1 MAVRDHLPPV
11 IRSPLSRLRAWAHDL
26 VRVGLLGV
34 LGQAA
39 DHLPRKHA
47 LALASVAGRLDA
59 SWMFDD
65 TGVRNEMLAAFAL
78 QGGAAVVA
86 ARTRAARRYLDFVV
100 YRRIR
105 SGREDPASWRVE
117 ERGAEVLDE
126 LRRSGDSFVIAT
138 GHFARHPSYALWTGA
153 TIPHRIVNVTLPV
166 RDASLPTSLSARWWS
181 AHLALMME
189 VCLRVP
195 RVELMFVGDRTVAA
209 RLVARLRRPGTA
221 VVIAADAP
229 VGPSHRTVH
238 RRAFAGRTAQEFAR
252 GTAAIARVAG
262 CPIVVCVPYLEP
274 DGTVVLEWRGPITPT
289 AKSRNTGTRGTD
301 HTAADI
307 RVMDRILDELERMIG
322 RRPAQY
328 VLPIGHDRQ
337 WNQREERWE
346 SLEESPPAPAQSS
359 RLEPFSATGEAST

>member
-1 MAVRDHLPPV
+1 MHASPPGRTAEVVTRAALSVRLPRV
-11 IRSPLSRLRAWAHDL
+11 VRRPLSRLRTWAHDL
-26 VRVGLLGV
+26 VRLGLLGV
-34 LGQAA
+34 LGPAA
-39 DHLPRKHA
+39 DHLPRRRA
-47 LALASVAGRLDA
+47 LALAALAGRVDA
-59 SWMFDD
+59 SPMLDD
-65 TGVRNEMLAAFAL
+65 GGLKLELRMAFGLNGA
-78 QGGAAVVA
+78 AAVVA

-221 VVIAADAP
+221 VVISADAP

-328 VLPIGHDRQ
+328 VLPIGRERR
-337 WNQREERWE
+337 WNPDTEGWE
-346 SLEESPPAPAQSS
+346 SP
-359 RLEPFSATGEAST
+359 

>member
-1 MAVRDHLPPV
+1 V

-34 LGQAA
+34 LGPAA

-153 TIPHRIVNVTLPV
+153 TIPHRIVGVTLPA
-166 RDASLPTSLSARWWS
+166 RDPSHPSSLGGRWGS
-181 AHLALMME
+181 THLALQLD
-189 VCLRVP
+189 VWGRAP
-195 RVELMFVGDRTVAA
+195 DVEFLMVDNRLVAA
-209 RLVARLRRPGTA
+209 TLVARLRRPGTA
-221 VVIAADAP
+221 VVISADAP
-229 VGPSHRTVH
+229 IGPDHHAVD
-238 RRAFAGRTAQEFAR
+238 RRAFAGRTLQDFAL
-252 GTAAIARVAG
+252 GTATIAGFAG
-262 CPIVVCVPYLEP
+262 CQIVVCVPYLVP
-274 DGTVVLEWRGPITPT
+274 DGTVVLEWAGPITPAT
-289 AKSRNTGTRGTD
+289 NGGVGEP
-301 HTAADI
+301 TAADI

-346 SLEESPPAPAQSS
+346 SLEESPPAPDRSS